1 MGLFDLFKNKKVS
14 VSTENKAVVLSEE
27 VSQIEDKPQVVTNSE
42 EKSEIKSSEGN
53 RLVEENTIKKYID
66 NLRPFDEM
74 DFSPPSKDDETIY
87 LPVEGT
93 FNYRFFTRMY
103 LLRNHSVENAII
115 SGFDYIQYQIPV
127 KASNEEL
134 ILLVYGTHFLEDVQI
149 PELLTPIAGKSR
161 CENLNSQLK
170 RISPILRLIDEH
182 HYSTREVNQLEQW
195 IEANNKLALK
205 DYQYSKEI
213 KRTPWVS
220 EYKLF
225 HYIKFWYPD
234 TIFQY
239 KADWLGEQ
247 RLDIFIP
254 SLNTGIEYQ
263 GQQHYEP
270 SDYFGGEEHF
280 NDVIQHDRKKSV
292 LCEEQGVLLYYW
304 PFNKRIKFK
313 GVSSFLNKTERD
325 IAEKL
330 NGFSP
335 FPVLDIVSQTT
346 YTHAIRETTKKE
358 FDQNVYVIRKYTT
371 DGQFIKEYATIKE
384 AAADNNVSNT
394 SIWKCVNG
402 EYKQTGC
409 FVYRK
414 ENRNDS
420 PVFQQSVS
428 SKTQYPKRA
437 NTGLSKKIC
446 QIDPSTG
453 EVVNIF
459 ESISAAARSVNIDK
473 KGIYNTLIGKQKKA
487 GGFYWQEMV
496 D

>member
-1 MGLFDLFKNKKVS
+1 MGLFDFFKNKKVN
-14 VSTENKAVVLSEE
+14 VAMENKSVVLSEE
-27 VSQIEDKPQVVTNSE
+27 VSQIEDTPQVVTITE
-42 EKSEIKSSEGN
+42 EKSEKKTSESN
-53 RLVEENTIKKYID
+53 SLLEEITIKKLID
-66 NLRPFDEM
+66 NLRPFEEI
-74 DFSPPSKDDETIY
+74 DFSPPSKDDEIIY

-93 FNYRFFTRMY
+93 FNFRFFTRMY

-134 ILLVYGTHFLEDVQI
+134 ILLVYGTHFLEEVQI

-161 CENLNSQLK
+161 CENLNYQLK
-170 RISPILRLIDEH
+170 RISPILSLIEEH
-182 HYSTREVNQLEQW
+182 RYYTREVNQLKLW

-205 DYQYSKEI
+205 EYHYSKEI
-213 KRTPWVS
+213 KQTLWVS

-247 RLDIFIP
+247 SIDIFIP
-254 SLNTGIEYQ
+254 SLDIGIEYQ

-280 NDVIQHDRKKSV
+280 NEVIQHDRKKRL
-292 LCEEQGVLLYYW
+292 LCEEHDVLLYYW
-304 PFNKRIKFK
+304 PFNKNIKFTA
-313 GVSSFLNKTERD
+313 VSSFLNKTNKD

-335 FPVLDIVSQTT
+335 FPVLDIVSRTT
-346 YTHAIRETTKKE
+346 YTQAIRETTKKE
-358 FDQNVYVIRKYTT
+358 SEQNVFVIRKYTI

-384 AAADNNVSNT
+384 AAADSNVSNT

-402 EYKQTGC
+402 EYKQTGS
-409 FVYRK
+409 FVYRR

-428 SKTQYPKRA
+428 SKTQYPKRE
-437 NTGLSKKIC
+437 NTGVSKKIC

-459 ESISAAARSVNIDK
+459 ESISAASRSVNIDK

-496 D
+496 